1 MSLSYTLLRNQLNSE
16 YIFIRPQTNTIISR
30 AINSMENNGEEFTVL
45 RLSTMI
51 NQIASGRVS
60 DAEAIQ
66 EFMNQDQD
74 RQSVTYQIFLEFV
87 AQMF

>member
-16 YIFIRPQTNTIISR
+16 YIFIRPQTNNIISR

-60 DAEAIQ
+60 DSEAIQ

>member
-1 MSLSYTLLRNQLNSE
+1 
-16 YIFIRPQTNTIISR
+16 
-30 AINSMENNGEEFTVL
+30 MENNGEEFTVL

-74 RQSVTYQIFLEFV
+74 RQSATYQIFLEFV